1 MQDIGYWLLND
12 VIWKK
17 SNPMPNFRGVRFT
30 NATETLLWAK
40 KSEKAKYTFNHQQ
53 MKAENGGKQMTSV
66 WEFPLCGG
74 KERLRDTHRRQTTF
88 HAKTG
93 SAFEARYHVIH

>member
-1 MQDIGYWLLND
+1 
-12 VIWKK
+12 
-17 SNPMPNFRGVRFT
+17 
-30 NATETLLWAK
+30 
-40 KSEKAKYTFNHQQ
+40 

-74 KERLRDTHRRQTTF
+74 KERLRDTHGDKTTF